1 MSKYKVASPEEIRD
15 RISEAEEARVGR
27 RIEAIV
33 SEYIAPAMQEG
44 LHEVTIDINK
54 DHRMKYLVE
63 RLGEEEVMYRF
74 GDAGYEVTISEHGV
88 LPSRHVVREV
98 TLEW

>member
-44 LHEVTIDINK
+44 LNEVTIDINK
-54 DHRMKYLVE
+54 EHRMKYLVE

-74 GDAGYEVTISEHGV
+74 GDAGYEVAISEHGV

>member
-1 MSKYKVASPEEIRD
+1 MSKYKVPTPEEIRD

-44 LHEVTIDINK
+44 LNEVTIDINK

-63 RLGEEEVMYRF
+63 RLGEEEVVYRF
-74 GDAGYEVTISEHGV
+74 GDAGYGVIISEHGV